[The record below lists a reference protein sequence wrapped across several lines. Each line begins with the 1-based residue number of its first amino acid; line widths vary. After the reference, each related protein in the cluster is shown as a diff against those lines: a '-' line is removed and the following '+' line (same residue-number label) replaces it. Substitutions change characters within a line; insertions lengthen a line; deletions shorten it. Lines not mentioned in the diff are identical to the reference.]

1 MEYKTITIVSELGE
15 DVQAWT
21 FQIEEKDLVQLMLKY
36 ENDGCSILGDAE
48 DIAEEIKET
57 YK

>member
-1 MEYKTITIVSELGE
+1 MEYKTITIVSEIDG

-21 FQIEEKDLVQLMLKY
+21 FDIKEADLIELMEKYDGR
-36 ENDGCSILGDAE
+36 GCSIRGDVQ
-48 DIAEEIKET
+48 DITDEISDI

>member
-1 MEYKTITIVSELGE
+1 MEYKTITIVSECGE
-15 DVQAWT
+15 DLQAWT

-36 ENDGCSILGDAE
+36 ADSGCSILSDA
-48 DIAEEIKET
+48 DGIAEEIKET

>member
-1 MEYKTITIVSELGE
+1 MEYKTITIVSELGD

-21 FQIEEKDLVQLMLKY
+21 FQIKETDLVQLMLKY
-36 ENDGCSILGDAE
+36 DGQGVSVLSDAE
-48 DIAEEIKET
+48 GIAEEIKDI